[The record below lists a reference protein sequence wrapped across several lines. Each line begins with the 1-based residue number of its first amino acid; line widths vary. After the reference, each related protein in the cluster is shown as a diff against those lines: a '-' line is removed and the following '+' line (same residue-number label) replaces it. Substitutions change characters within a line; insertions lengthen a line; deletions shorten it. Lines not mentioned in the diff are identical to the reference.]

1 MTDVLTPQL
10 ALAYLAEL
18 QPSLSAVAIVDET
31 GRLLAGEDPGDAP
44 PTLTVA
50 RDGYEIRAVAG
61 PGAVAGTG
69 AVAGPGAGLDE
80 LTRLDLETALADLAG
95 RPGGA

>member
-18 QPSLSAVAIVDET
+18 QPSLSAVAILDET

-61 PGAVAGTG
+61 PGA
-69 AVAGPGAGLDE
+69 GLDE

>member
-18 QPSLSAVAIVDET
+18 QPSLSAVAILDEK

-50 RDGYEIRAVAG
+50 REGYEIRAVAG
-61 PGAVAGTG
+61 PGAAAGAG
-69 AVAGPGAGLDE
+69 AVAGAGAPPGPRARPPPG
-80 LTRLDLETALADLAG
+80 G
-95 RPGGA
+95 RPRPPTPPPRP